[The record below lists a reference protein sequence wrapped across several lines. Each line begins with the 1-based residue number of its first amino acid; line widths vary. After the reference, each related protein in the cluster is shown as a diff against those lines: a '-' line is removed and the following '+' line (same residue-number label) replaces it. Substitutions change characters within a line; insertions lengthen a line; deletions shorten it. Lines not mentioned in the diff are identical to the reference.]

1 MVENNDELFRSKLN
15 LIHKNYD
22 YFSEIPLVRDAIIQ
36 VPDEVLSGLDEVLN
50 QLYDNV
56 SSGVDEDYSIRNNIM
71 INAFCFYLKIANS
84 LKDDNSHDFSEKD
97 KCKIAT
103 EIVNDYIKNCNHELR
118 ENGTNVQALKEKV
131 ETQTL
136 KAQDNEK
143 LDVKSVYY
151 YYKSLIAYEEVNKY
165 VRDNEFIVFY
175 KYDNDKGKYVINEEQ
190 NPSDLSFILTTPY
203 DEIKQDTLIYGI
215 DATHTDYSNDFI
227 ACIEEDDFQAQIK
240 ANDWLPLIL
249 SNCDIKRKE
258 NSDEI
263 CLDCSINLISSK
275 SVNVP
280 QIIKSEQ
287 ITLRK
292 NKDFFREN
300 GFVGYDNLDNIVQ
313 IKVQQDNKEEI
324 VTITNCDDYT
334 KKLTYKEL
342 LEEISQIE
350 CKKNFYCFRDSKD
363 HSIGKDFTI
372 NSLEGL
378 IESEQFKV
386 LKNRLFATDNFFTD
400 QNDNNK
406 NLDLLVYNK
415 NKKEFCIKNYY
426 NRFTGKHYILDNI
439 AKEVLNDDEILIF
452 KPNESPYFSLPK
464 IKSKYTGASAAR
476 TLLGNSGKFKYM
488 DKKASINE
496 ADTTLT
502 NEVTEAVNKSEESL
516 QNFLI
521 IDSKG
526 NSDTFYTYFDKKFKR
541 FILSNSPYY
550 DMDISK
556 IENASPIM
564 LTNPYDLND
573 SASYFIDELK
583 HNNFFDLDKDDRNAV
598 KKKIGEYVLNRKDDF
613 EIKREERKH
622 QRKPTEHLESKP
634 LRQERNDLMQK
645 FQGLQNMLNTP
656 AKSNTNNRYS
666 NLRDDV
672 VLPKAKTDHRYWFY
686 PLMATLALAVFITL
700 LAATNL
706 GIWAVLAYTAGT
718 FCIPSALFG
727 ATYTKPSYEHVCNI
741 PGRNGMNVDFENT
754 NNVSMQYSGPST
766 PVVPQTKYN
775 NYQQTQLPVYY
786 QPSEGHD
793 LPRLPTYIPSKK
805 NENSSRM
812 NMK

>member
-1 MVENNDELFRSKLN
+1 MVEDNEELFKDKLK
-15 LIHKNYD
+15 LIYKNYE
-22 YFSEIPLVRDAIIQ
+22 YFSKIPLVKETIIQ
-36 VPDEVLSGLDEVLN
+36 VPDEVLLRLDDVLER
-50 QLYDNV
+50 LYDDV
-56 SSGVDEDYSIRNNIM
+56 PDGVDEDYSIRNDIM

-84 LKDDNSHDFSEKD
+84 LKDDNSHGFSEED

-118 ENGTNVQALKEKV
+118 ERETNVQALKEKV
-131 ETQTL
+131 ETQKL
-136 KAQDNEK
+136 KARGDEK

-151 YYKSLIAYEEVNKY
+151 YYKSLIAYKEISQY
-165 VRDNEFIVFY
+165 VENNEFIAFY
-175 KYDNDKGKYVINEEQ
+175 KYDNDERKYVINEEQ
-190 NPSDLSFILTTPY
+190 KPSDLSFILTTPY

-215 DATHTDYSNDFI
+215 DSDPKDYI
-227 ACIEEDDFQAQIK
+227 ACIEWDDLQTQEEV
-240 ANDWLPLIL
+240 DRYQPLIL
-249 SNCDIKRKE
+249 SNCNIKRKE

-263 CLDCSINLISSK
+263 CLDSSINLVQSDV
-275 SVNVP
+275 VNVP
-280 QIIKSEQ
+280 QIIKPEQ
-287 ITLRK
+287 TMLQK
-292 NKDFFREN
+292 NEDFFREK
-300 GFVGYDNLDNIVQ
+300 GFVSYDNLDNIVQ
-313 IKVQQDNKEEI
+313 IKVQQDNKEKI
-324 VTITNCDDYT
+324 VTITNFDDYK

-342 LEEISQIE
+342 LEEISQTE
-350 CKKNFYCFRDSKD
+350 EDKKNFYYFRDSKD
-363 HSIGKDFTI
+363 SPIGKKFMI

-378 IESEQFKV
+378 IESEQFKI
-386 LKNRLFATDNFFTD
+386 LKNRLFEMDNFSTD
-400 QNDNNK
+400 KNDENK
-406 NLDLLVYNK
+406 YLNLLVYNK

-426 NRFTGKHYILDNI
+426 NRFAGKHYILDDI
-439 AKEVLNDDEILIF
+439 AEQVLDEGEILIF
-452 KPNESPYFSLPK
+452 EPNESPHFSLPK
-464 IKSKYTGASAAR
+464 IKSKYTGALAAG

-488 DKKASINE
+488 DKKASIKE
-496 ADTTLT
+496 ADTILI
-502 NEVTEAVNKSEESL
+502 NEVEKAVNKSAELL
-516 QNFLI
+516 QNFLY
-521 IDSKG
+521 IDNRG
-526 NSDTFYTYFDKKFKR
+526 SDNTFYTYFDERSKR
-541 FILSNSPYY
+541 FILSNSPSH
-550 DMDISK
+550 DIEYQHIK
-556 IENASPIM
+556 KPKASPIT
-564 LTNPYDLND
+564 LTDPFDLNA
-573 SASYFIDELK
+573 SASRFIDELK
-583 HNNFFDLDKDDRNAV
+583 NNNFFGLDRDNRNAV
-598 KKKIGEYVLNRKDDF
+598 KEKIGEYVLNRKNDF
-613 EIKREERKH
+613 EIKKEERQQ

-672 VLPKAKTDHRYWFY
+672 VLPKAKIDHRYWFY

-786 QPSEGHD
+786 QPSEGHN
-793 LPRLPTYIPSKK
+793 LPRPPTYIPSKR
-805 NENSSRM
+805 NENSNRM